1 MAVWGGFALGAGHV
15 IPVAAALQESPREGE
30 GSDLSKE
37 YDLAGYRGVCYERR
51 SCCKCC
57 GVSLRPV
64 ARRIAPRGT
73 STQEREAPM
82 AKMTPMQEV
91 KERFGSK
98 EELAKLLYGKM
109 ARPFEDE
116 SDDDFQRRIR
126 TASNTK
132 LLRLYTAHE
141 KVEKDFSDKAG
152 LVDAIMKLRYA
163 DATPSLQYKQKIEG
177 FRITRLLDMHQVL
190 ARKA

>member
-1 MAVWGGFALGAGHV
+1 
-15 IPVAAALQESPREGE
+15 
-30 GSDLSKE
+30 
-37 YDLAGYRGVCYERR
+37 
-51 SCCKCC
+51 
-57 GVSLRPV
+57 
-64 ARRIAPRGT
+64 
-73 STQEREAPM
+73 M

-98 EELAKLLYGKM
+98 EELAKLLYAKM
-109 ARPFEDE
+109 DRPFEDE

-132 LLRLYTAHE
+132 LLRLYSVHA

-163 DATPSLQYKQKIEG
+163 DAKPSLQYKQKIEG
-177 FRITRLLDMHQVL
+177 YRITRLLDMHQVL